1 MSFNSDCSACS
12 NNILS
17 NYKITISWYNK
28 STLRASHEARL
39 PNSWYRVIYV
49 NKLKKFYSTC
59 FNNIFR
65 PTRKELSISTKN
77 LLSKRVIL
85 SAGLILDIIYYYAFC
100 YLLSL
105 YTTILAYC
113 TDIRVISL
121 LHRAPMR
128 DLTRGLFTASQK
140 RYRLYYADPWALTR
154 LKIDMSNYVILMII
168 RLSVTEKKLIYQ
180 PTLLTEKKSPDDHLS
195 NICEIK

>member
-12 NNILS
+12 NNILF
-17 NYKITISWYNK
+17 NYKITISWYKK

-49 NKLKKFYSTC
+49 NKLKNFYSTC
-59 FNNIFR
+59 LNNIF
-65 PTRKELSISTKN
+65 TRKELSISTKN

-100 YLLSL
+100 YLLSI

-121 LHRAPMR
+121 LHSAPIR
-128 DLTRGLFTASQK
+128 DLTRGLLTASQK
-140 RYRLYYADPWALTR
+140 PHRLCYADPWALTC
-154 LKIDMSNYVILMII
+154 LKIYIN
-168 RLSVTEKKLIYQ
+168 
-180 PTLLTEKKSPDDHLS
+180 
-195 NICEIK
+195 